1 MRGDG
6 LWPPGVGTGVLCHA
20 NEVPFFNV
28 AIANFR
34 ASFMAAC
41 RSGDTV
47 HATWLYV
54 HSPSTGRASQG
65 WSSPLFL
72 RLEGLKV

>member
-6 LWPPGVGTGVLCHA
+6 LWPPSVGTGVLCHA
-20 NEVPFFNV
+20 DEVPLVNV

-41 RSGDTV
+41 QSGDTV
-47 HATWLYV
+47 HATWLYMQPE
-54 HSPSTGRASQG
+54 HRPSKSKLEQSPFPPT
-65 WSSPLFL
+65 
-72 RLEGLKV
+72 